1 MHFSR
6 CEIISEVH
14 ISLKKFSMNI
24 ERLFSGQTELKKCI
38 WKCDMLCWLCQL
50 GRRTGGARRGEVWS
64 CENPLIPVAA
74 AAELQSSPASRS
86 GLRGDEALNICEVCH
101 VPPPVLLPSHHLMST
116 ICIIILYDDLNTCD
130 VCHVTSGGVTFYW
143 VRERFPHAPLHTTC
157 WFPKSQIRSP
167 DLATHRQAGDFD
179 NQ

>member
-1 MHFSR
+1 MCFECIGTKHNILVISILSMHFSR

-74 AAELQSSPASRS
+74 AAELQSSPAPRS
-86 GLRGDEALNICEVCH
+86 GLRADEALNICEVCH
-101 VPPPVLLPSHHLMST
+101 VPPPVLLPSSHVDHLYNNS
-116 ICIIILYDDLNTCD
+116 IWWSEYVWCLSRHKWWRHILL
-130 VCHVTSGGVTFYW
+130 G
-143 VRERFPHAPLHTTC
+143 
-157 WFPKSQIRSP
+157 
-167 DLATHRQAGDFD
+167 
-179 NQ
+179 

>member
-1 MHFSR
+1 MVIQSMCFECMFVGTKHNIPVISMHFSR

-50 GRRTGGARRGEVWS
+50 GRWTGGARRGEVWS
-64 CENPLIPVAA
+64 CENPLIPVAAA

-101 VPPPVLLPSHHLMST
+101 VPPPVLLPSSHVYHLYNRV
-116 ICIIILYDDLNTCD
+116 IQ
-130 VCHVTSGGVTFYW
+130 G
-143 VRERFPHAPLHTTC
+143 
-157 WFPKSQIRSP
+157 
-167 DLATHRQAGDFD
+167 
-179 NQ
+179 